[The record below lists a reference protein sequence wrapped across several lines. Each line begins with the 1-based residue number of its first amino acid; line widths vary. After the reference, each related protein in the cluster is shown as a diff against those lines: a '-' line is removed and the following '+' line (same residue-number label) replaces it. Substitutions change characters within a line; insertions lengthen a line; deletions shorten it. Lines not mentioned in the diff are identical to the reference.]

1 MKKLFSLLLFCG
13 ALCILASCEKDNPE
27 PETNRFVLSGTSY
40 PDFTVTVTKNG
51 LNNGNYDICVRP
63 AEDSTMEL
71 WLECSM
77 QHDGVSLDL
86 TKVDPLLAAENY
98 EGWCWA
104 IYVEKLNTG
113 KTLLEGWGGSE
124 DSLLGMAGDIL
135 YIKSLNSDHTQFEIR
150 CKLTDPEKRS
160 LVFYYKGNVTLAT
173 E

>member
-86 TKVDPLLAAENY
+86 TK
-98 EGWCWA
+98 
-104 IYVEKLNTG
+104 
-113 KTLLEGWGGSE
+113 
-124 DSLLGMAGDIL
+124 
-135 YIKSLNSDHTQFEIR
+135 
-150 CKLTDPEKRS
+150 
-160 LVFYYKGNVTLAT
+160 
-173 E
+173 